1 MDVDTF
7 LITVYV
13 LVDTFCQTHLPP
25 EPHRPGPAP
34 ALSRSEV
41 LTLAIFG
48 QWMKFASEQDFYR
61 YAERHLRPYFPT
73 LPHRSQYNRLL
84 RRHQA
89 ALAQFALYLAEQ
101 LGRGPVACDVL
112 DVAPAPVRN
121 AKRRGRGWLAGE
133 ANIGFSLRLGWFA
146 GFRVLTA
153 VSLEGV
159 ITGWG
164 VAPAS
169 TNERS
174 LAETLIACRAHPDPR
189 LPSVG
194 TPVATYLADS
204 GFAGEDYEAHLAAT
218 YGVTLVATPQRGS
231 RRRWPKPVRRWA
243 ARHRQIVETVI
254 GRLLHAFG
262 LERERPHTL
271 AGFQARLAA
280 RVALHNLCC
289 WLNRQRERPLLA
301 VANLITW

>member
-1 MDVDTF
+1 MTVDTF
-7 LITVYV
+7 LTPVPV
-13 LVDTFCQTHLPP
+13 LVDTFCQTELEP
-25 EPHRPGPAP
+25 ETRPGPAP

-48 QWMKFASEQDFYR
+48 QWMTFSREQDCSR
-61 YAERHLRPYFPT
+61 YAERHLRPSFPT

-133 ANIGFSLRLGWFA
+133 ANLGFSLRLGWFA

-169 TNERS
+169 TNERP
-174 LAETLIACRAHPDPR
+174 LAETLMAVRAHPDPR

-204 GFAGEDYEAHLAAT
+204 GFAGEDDEAHLVAT
-218 YGVTLVATPQRGS
+218 YGVRLVATPQRGS
-231 RRRWPKPVRRWA
+231 RRRWL
-243 ARHRQIVETVI
+243 ARHRQMVETVV
-254 GRLLHAFG
+254 GRLLHTFG
-262 LERERPHTL
+262 LERVRPHTL

-280 RVALHNLCC
+280 KVALHNLCC
-289 WLNRQRERPLLA
+289 WLNRQQGRPLLA

>member
-48 QWMKFASEQDFYR
+48 QWMRFSSEQDFYR

-73 LPHRSQYNRLL
+73 LPHRSQDQRLL

-89 ALAQFALYLAEQ
+89 ALSQFALYLAEQ
-101 LGRGPVACDVL
+101 LGRGPVVCDVL

-121 AKRRGRGWLAGE
+121 AKRRGRGWLAGI
-133 ANIGFSLRLGWFA
+133 ADIGRSLRLCWFA
-146 GFRVLTA
+146 GFRVLTT

-164 VAPAS
+164 VALAS
-169 TNERS
+169 TTERS
-174 LAETLIACRAHPDPR
+174 LAETLIAVRAQPDPR
-189 LPSVG
+189 LPRVG

-204 GFAGEDYEAHLAAT
+204 GFAGADVEAHLAAT
-218 YGVTLVATPQRGS
+218 SGVRLVATPPRGS
-231 RRRWPKPVRRWA
+231 RRGGPRPYGAGWPAIARSWRRSSGGCCTPSASSGSARTPWRASRRDWRPRWRCTTSV
-243 ARHRQIVETVI
+243 
-254 GRLLHAFG
+254 
-262 LERERPHTL
+262 
-271 AGFQARLAA
+271 AG
-280 RVALHNLCC
+280 
-289 WLNRQRERPLLA
+289 
-301 VANLITW
+301 

>member
-1 MDVDTF
+1 MTVDTF
-7 LITVYV
+7 LTPVSV
-13 LVDTFCQTHLPP
+13 LVNTCCQTELEP
-25 EPHRPGPAP
+25 ETRPGPAP

-48 QWMKFASEQDFYR
+48 QWMRFSSEQDCSR

-169 TNERS
+169 TNERP
-174 LAETLIACRAHPDPR
+174 LAETLIAARAHPDPR

-204 GFAGEDYEAHLAAT
+204 GFAGEDDEAQLVAT
-218 YGVTLVATPQRGS
+218 YGVRLVAPPQRGS
-231 RRRWPKPVRRWA
+231 RRRWPTAVRRWV

-254 GRLLHAFG
+254 GRLRHTFG
-262 LERERPHTL
+262 LERERLHTL

-289 WLNRQRERPLLA
+289 WLNPQRGRPLLA
-301 VANLITW
+301 VPDLLAC